1 MFQSLL
7 KIAIVLSLNNAVA
20 QRSPLSLQN
29 FFEEDLFL
37 DFAVD
42 LQFNQMS
49 DTLRVAQLLMPA
61 AGRLGESDAKIEK
74 YLSHNLIGGVLLL
87 NGTVDGF
94 TKMVQKFD
102 SITKANGGLPMLY
115 SADAEPSLI
124 QRKIQGATAY
134 KKANE
139 IKTIE
144 EVRKSAEIISDDL
157 KKIGITYNFAP
168 VVDMPPNAT
177 VGYRSIGIHEDSIVP
192 WSREFIRVT
201 QEKEIIATAKHF
213 PGHGYVVGDTHKN
226 LVYIDGEMREV
237 KNYTTLIEDGVL
249 SIMIAHIAIRNNE
262 QYNTNNK
269 PSTISRNI
277 VTGLLR
283 DNLGF
288 QGLIVTDAM
297 NMGGI
302 SKEPNAALKAVQAG
316 CDIVLMPLNVE
327 QAHQEILALYQSDET
342 FRAQVDAS
350 VKRIIRMKFC
360 LNLLQITDLLPAME
374 EKIMKIERK

>member
-1 MFQSLL
+1 MATTIL
-7 KIAIVLSLNNAVA
+7 KMVLIFALNNAVA
-20 QRSPLSLQN
+20 QHTKLSLQN
-29 FFEEDLFL
+29 FLEKDTFL
-37 DFAVD
+37 DYAVD
-42 LQFNQMS
+42 VKFHEMN

-61 AGRLGESDAKIEK
+61 GGRLGESEAKIEK
-74 YLSHNLIGGVLLL
+74 YLSNNLIGGVLLL

-102 SITKANGGLPMLY
+102 SIVVVNRGLPMLY

-134 KKANE
+134 KKAND
-139 IKTIE
+139 IKTLA
-144 EVRKSAEIISDDL
+144 EVRKSAEIISADL
-157 KKIGITYNFAP
+157 KKIGINYNFAP

-177 VGYRSIGIHEDSIVP
+177 VGYRSIGTHEDSIVP

-201 QEKEIIATAKHF
+201 QENEIIATAKHF

-237 KNYTTLIEDGVL
+237 KSYPTLIENGVL
-249 SIMIAHIAIRNNE
+249 SIMIAHIAVRNNAHF
-262 QYNTNNK
+262 NTHNK
-269 PSTISRNI
+269 PASISKNI
-277 VTGLLR
+277 VTNLLR
-283 DNLGF
+283 DSLGF
-288 QGLIVTDAM
+288 NGLIVTDAM
-297 NMGGI
+297 NMGGV
-302 SKEPNAALKAVQAG
+302 SKEPNAAMKAVQAG

-327 QAHQEILALYQSDET
+327 EAHKEILTAYQSDQE

-360 LNLLQITDLLPAME
+360 LNLLHLNDLLPLME
-374 EKIMKIERK
+374 EKMNNKERN